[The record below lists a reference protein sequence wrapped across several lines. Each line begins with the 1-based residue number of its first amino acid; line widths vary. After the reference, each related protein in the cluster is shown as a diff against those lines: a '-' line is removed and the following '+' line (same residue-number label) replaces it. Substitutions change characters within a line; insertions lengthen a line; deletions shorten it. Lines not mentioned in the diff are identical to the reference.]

1 MTNNIPWEED
11 SIRIEDADGNLAY
24 EVIDVIKP
32 IRLSP
37 TNHES
42 PSDWRRDLGIED

>member
-1 MTNNIPWEED
+1 MTNNEPWEDD
-11 SIRIEDADGNLAY
+11 SIKIDDANGNLAY

-37 TNHES
+37 TNHET
-42 PSDWRRDLGIED
+42 SDWRSELGIED

>member
-11 SIRIEDADGNLAY
+11 SVRIEDANGNLAY

-37 TNHES
+37 TSNEP
-42 PSDWRRDLGIED
+42 PSDWRKDLGIED

>member
-1 MTNNIPWEED
+1 MENNKPWEED
-11 SIRIEDADGNLAY
+11 SVRIEDADGNLAY

-32 IRLSP
+32 IRLSQP
-37 TNHES
+37 NHEP

>member
-1 MTNNIPWEED
+1 MTNNEPWEED
-11 SIRIEDADGNLAY
+11 SIKIEDAKGNLAY

-37 TNHES
+37 INHEP
-42 PSDWRRDLGIED
+42 PSDWRRELEIED